1 MEGSCIKS
9 GGSINQPERGP
20 GDLGIRL
27 ASTATRLMIM
37 VLRCTVMVVM
47 PMLDGLF
54 VEGGLLDGGMRS
66 S

>member
-1 MEGSCIKS
+1 
-9 GGSINQPERGP
+9 
-20 GDLGIRL
+20 
-27 ASTATRLMIM
+27 MIM

-66 S
+66 F